1 MLKSLAVATAIAFF
15 AVPAVAQDGDALI
28 AELFTAFEAEFPNLS
43 TVQRHNAGL
52 AAGAT
57 SRFTFNARAG
67 VEYTVVGLCDE
78 NCTDVDLEVFSGSTS
93 VGSDFLEDDVP
104 IVVFTAERAG
114 SYTVE
119 ITMAT
124 CSARNCRAGAKAYAG

>member
-52 AAGAT
+52 AEGAS

-67 VEYTVVGLCDE
+67 VAYTVVGLCDA

-93 VGSDFLEDDVP
+93 VGSDFLDDDVP
-104 IVVFTAERAG
+104 IVMFTAERAG